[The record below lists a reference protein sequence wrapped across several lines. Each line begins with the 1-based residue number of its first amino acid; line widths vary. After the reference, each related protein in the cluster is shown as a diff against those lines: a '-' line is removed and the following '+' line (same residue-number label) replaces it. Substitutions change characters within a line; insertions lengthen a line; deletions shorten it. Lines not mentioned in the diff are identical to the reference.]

1 MDKETLCRAFGSLVQ
16 RRDEA
21 GGGADVLVEEQTV
34 GEDRL
39 DVFRRD
45 APLYAPLP
53 GSGSWECRIA
63 SIQSLCR
70 EAPRTRE
77 DCIKRALRSSSA
89 QRAPASLSG
98 GATTAQTFP
107 GAVASGS

>member
-45 APLYAPLP
+45 APLPSWVPVP
-53 GSGSWECRIA
+53 GSVALRQSNHFVEKRLERARIA
-63 SIQSLCR
+63 SNARSDR
-70 EAPRTRE
+70 P
-77 DCIKRALRSSSA
+77 ALSVR
-89 QRAPASLSG
+89 QPASRGVQPQRKLSRV
-98 GATTAQTFP
+98 Q
-107 GAVASGS
+107 